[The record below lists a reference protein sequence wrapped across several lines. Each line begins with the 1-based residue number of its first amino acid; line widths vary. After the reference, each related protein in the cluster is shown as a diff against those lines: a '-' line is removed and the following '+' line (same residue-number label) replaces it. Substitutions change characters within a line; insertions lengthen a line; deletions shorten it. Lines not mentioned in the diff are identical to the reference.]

1 MDLGSVGRTHPSCSP
16 GRDLSMATF
25 SFTQNLGH
33 ITDYGLTFFPERP
46 ALLQDGMSLTYR
58 ELDERINRVAQGLL
72 ARGLRL
78 QDRVLILWE
87 GDIRFVEVVLGVIR
101 AGGIAVPVNSQLSME
116 KHRELLDDAGTRYV
130 LASAVTAATAVAFH
144 VEGLVG
150 FAAGVGSQ
158 HDGVPDYEEWL
169 ADQADERPDIRL
181 DVDAVAWQP
190 YTSGSTGVPK
200 GVLISHRMLL
210 RNAQQVSSAMF
221 IEPSDRVIVSTPL
234 FHMNAS
240 AVGLLPC
247 LAAGASAYVLPG
259 FDAKSVLAGIEEQK
273 CTYITGVPAMYKMLL
288 GEEEQIARRD
298 LSSLRMILCGSAPM
312 PPALL
317 DELKTVFPRATFSE
331 GYGLTECGP
340 VATLVP
346 RMGVRK
352 LGSIGMPFPDVE
364 VRIVDDVGRALSSG
378 QTGELWLRSKCTALG
393 YHRRPEETA
402 KRFKD
407 GGWFATG
414 DLVMA
419 DEDGWLYFRG
429 RADDM
434 MSVGGENV
442 YPAEVEAVLAQ
453 HPKVRDV
460 CVVSMPHEIKGEV
473 PVSFVVLHEGCELD
487 ETELR
492 DFFLERGPAFAHP
505 RRITILPTMPL
516 SGTGKVDRRELARRA
531 VEPVQQDA

>member
-1 MDLGSVGRTHPSCSP
+1 MVP
-16 GRDLSMATF
+16 F

-58 ELDERINRVAQGLL
+58 ELDGRINRVAQGLL
-72 ARGLRL
+72 AHGLRA
-78 QDRVLILWE
+78 QDRVLILWH

-101 AGGIAVPVNSQLSME
+101 AGGIAVPVNPQLSID

-130 LASAVTAATAVAFH
+130 MASAVTAATAVVFH
-144 VEGLVG
+144 AEGLVD
-150 FAAGVGSQ
+150 FAVGVGSQ

-169 ADQADERPDIRL
+169 ADQPDKRPEVLLDI
-181 DVDAVAWQP
+181 DAVAWQP
-190 YTSGSTGVPK
+190 YTSGSTGTPK

-210 RNAQQVSSAMF
+210 RNALQVGSAMF

-273 CTYITGVPAMYKMLL
+273 CTYITGVPAMYKLL
-288 GEEEQIARRD
+288 LADEDQIARRD

-317 DELKTVFPRATFSE
+317 GELQSVFPRATFSE

-352 LGSIGMPFPDVE
+352 LGSIGMPLPGVE
-364 VRIVDDVGRALSSG
+364 VRIVDEMGQALTAG
-378 QTGELWLRSKCTALG
+378 QTGELWLRSECTTLG

-419 DEDGWLYFRG
+419 DEEGWLFFRG

-442 YPAEVEAVLAQ
+442 YPAEVEALLAQ
-453 HPKVRDV
+453 HPNVRDV
-460 CVVSMPHEIKGEV
+460 CVVPMPHEIKGEV
-473 PVSFVVLHEGCELD
+473 PVSFVVLHEGCELG

-505 RRITILPTMPL
+505 RRIAILSAMPL
-516 SGTGKVDRRELARRA
+516 SATGKVDRRELARRA
-531 VEPVQQDA
+531 VQPVQKDS